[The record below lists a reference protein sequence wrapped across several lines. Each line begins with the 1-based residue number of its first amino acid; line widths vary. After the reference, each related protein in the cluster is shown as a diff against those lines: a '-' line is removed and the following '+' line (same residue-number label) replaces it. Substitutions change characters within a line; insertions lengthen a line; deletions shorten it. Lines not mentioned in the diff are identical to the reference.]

1 METLSLSVYIVSC
14 LQIYLDIVYFM
25 FCSCLFM
32 FTNGIVN
39 VINNNNNIINLLIL
53 FNNIN

>member
-25 FCSCLFM
+25 FSSCLFM
-32 FTNGIVN
+32 FINGIVN

>member
-1 METLSLSVYIVSC
+1 MEILSLSVYIVSC

-25 FCSCLFM
+25 FSSCLFM
-32 FTNGIVN
+32 FINGIVN
-39 VINNNNNIINLLIL
+39 VINNTNNIINLLIL

>member
-1 METLSLSVYIVSC
+1 MEILSLSVYIVSC